1 MKKISEDPILPLF
14 CDNKYYSYIWSNS
27 LIVKYKRILLLLLAF
42 LTLTTSLGGQEPLF
56 SIRDNSFSF
65 SFKNEYFVLTP
76 DSLYSSIDGI
86 LWQAV
91 PNTFGLRQMKLSFV
105 EENTTGYLFHQSG
118 GKIVTYDGSD
128 FKEYHSTEESRNQY
142 SSLPFIHAKTPHIFG
157 GLGLFTHKNIIVY
170 FDKLKRDWAK
180 VLPKTP
186 ISGYPQPRYN
196 LTGAYAGNQLFVG
209 PGTGVDE
216 DRESSESHQI
226 QLNDFWRFDFIT
238 REWSFLGRL
247 NKEIDLQ
254 KYHII
259 NNYKDGALLLG
270 LSDALYFNMRDNK
283 LYHYTS
289 VDGIMLGETA
299 NNYSLP
305 VYVSYNN
312 NSDKFT
318 LLVLRE
324 DGYRMPL
331 VVNSDRILGSEVTES
346 ALYDPPISKN
356 IYLIAGLILL
366 VISIVLYYGYRK
378 RGKEK
383 TPYDKIIFS
392 IDDLEKTLTS
402 EEFKILRMIV
412 DKHPEPVQF
421 LDLMSMFDQKMSYES
436 HKKRLRSSL
445 LSLEDKVKKHLHT
458 NADVFEISRSKE
470 DRRNKQI
477 KVKG

>member
-1 MKKISEDPILPLF
+1 M
-14 CDNKYYSYIWSNS
+14 
-27 LIVKYKRILLLLLAF
+27 KYKRILLLLLVF
-42 LTLTTSLGGQEPLF
+42 LPFTTSLGGQEPLF

-105 EENTTGYLFHQSG
+105 EESTTGYLFHQSG
-118 GKIVTYDGSD
+118 GKIVTYDGSR
-128 FKEYHSTEESRNQY
+128 FKEFHYSEESRNQY

-157 GLGLFTHKNIIVY
+157 GVGLFTHKNIIIY
-170 FDKLKRDWAK
+170 FDKLKRDWVK

-186 ISGYPQPRYN
+186 ISGYPQARFN
-196 LTGAYAGNQLFVG
+196 LTGSYTGDQLFVG

-216 DRESSESHQI
+216 ERESSESHQI

-238 REWSFLGRL
+238 REWSLLGKL
-247 NKEIDLQ
+247 QNEIDLQ

-259 NNYKDGALLLG
+259 NNYRDGALLLG
-270 LSDALYFNMRDNK
+270 VSDAYYFNMRDNK
-283 LYHYTS
+283 LYHYKS
-289 VDGIMLGETA
+289 VDGIMLGEAA
-299 NNYSLP
+299 NNFSIP

-312 NSDKFT
+312 HSDKFT

-346 ALYDPPISKN
+346 NLYEPPLSKSIFLLAALLLLVTSIALYFGFK
-356 IYLIAGLILL
+356 
-366 VISIVLYYGYRK
+366 R

-383 TPYDKIIFS
+383 TPYEKVSNSII
-392 IDDLEKTLTS
+392 DLEKTLTS
-402 EEFKILRMIV
+402 EEFNILKMIIN
-412 DKHPEPVQF
+412 KHPDPVQF

-458 NADVFEISRSKE
+458 NADVFEITRSKE

>member
-1 MKKISEDPILPLF
+1 M
-14 CDNKYYSYIWSNS
+14 
-27 LIVKYKRILLLLLAF
+27 KYKRILLLLLVF
-42 LTLTTSLGGQEPLF
+42 LPFTTSLGGQEPLF

-105 EENTTGYLFHQSG
+105 EESTTGYLFHQSG
-118 GKIVTYDGSD
+118 GKIVTYDGSR
-128 FKEYHSTEESRNQY
+128 FKEFHYSEESRNQY

-157 GLGLFTHKNIIVY
+157 GVGLFTHKNIIVY
-170 FDKLKRDWAK
+170 FDKLKRDWVK

-186 ISGYPQPRYN
+186 ISGYPQARFN
-196 LTGAYAGNQLFVG
+196 LTGSYTGDQLFVG

-216 DRESSESHQI
+216 ERESSESHQI

-238 REWSFLGRL
+238 REWSLLGKL
-247 NKEIDLQ
+247 QNEIDLQ

-259 NNYKDGALLLG
+259 NNYRDGALLLG
-270 LSDALYFNMRDNK
+270 ISDAYYFNMRDNK
-283 LYHYTS
+283 LYHYKS
-289 VDGIMLGETA
+289 VDGIMLGEAA
-299 NNYSLP
+299 NNFSIP

-312 NSDKFT
+312 HSDKFT

-346 ALYDPPISKN
+346 NLYEPPLSKSIFLLAALLLLVTSIALYFGFK
-356 IYLIAGLILL
+356 
-366 VISIVLYYGYRK
+366 R

-383 TPYDKIIFS
+383 TPYEKVSNS
-392 IDDLEKTLTS
+392 IVDLEKTLTS
-402 EEFKILRMIV
+402 EEFNILKMIIN
-412 DKHPEPVQF
+412 KHPDPVQF

-458 NADVFEISRSKE
+458 NADVFEITRSKE

>member
-1 MKKISEDPILPLF
+1 M
-14 CDNKYYSYIWSNS
+14 
-27 LIVKYKRILLLLLAF
+27 
-42 LTLTTSLGGQEPLF
+42 F

-105 EENTTGYLFHQSG
+105 EESTTGYLFHQSG
-118 GKIVTYDGSD
+118 GKIVTYDGSR
-128 FKEYHSTEESRNQY
+128 FKEFHYSEESRNQY

-157 GLGLFTHKNIIVY
+157 GVGLFTHKNIIVY
-170 FDKLKRDWAK
+170 FDKLKRDWVK

-186 ISGYPQPRYN
+186 ISGYPQARFN
-196 LTGAYAGNQLFVG
+196 LTGSYTGDQLFVG

-216 DRESSESHQI
+216 ERESSESHQI

-238 REWSFLGRL
+238 REWSLLGKL
-247 NKEIDLQ
+247 QNEIDLQ

-259 NNYKDGALLLG
+259 NNYRDGALLLG
-270 LSDALYFNMRDNK
+270 VSDAYYFNMRDNK
-283 LYHYTS
+283 LYHYKS
-289 VDGIMLGETA
+289 VDGIMLGEAA
-299 NNYSLP
+299 NNFSIP

-312 NSDKFT
+312 HSDKFT

-346 ALYDPPISKN
+346 NLYEPPLSKSIFLLAALLLLVTSIALYFGFK
-356 IYLIAGLILL
+356 
-366 VISIVLYYGYRK
+366 R

-383 TPYDKIIFS
+383 TPYEKVSNSII
-392 IDDLEKTLTS
+392 DLEKTLTS
-402 EEFKILRMIV
+402 EEFNILKMIIN
-412 DKHPEPVQF
+412 KHPDPVQF

-458 NADVFEISRSKE
+458 NADVFEITRSKE

>member
-1 MKKISEDPILPLF
+1 M
-14 CDNKYYSYIWSNS
+14 
-27 LIVKYKRILLLLLAF
+27 KYKRILLLLLVF
-42 LTLTTSLGGQEPLF
+42 LPFTTSLGGQEPLF

-105 EENTTGYLFHQSG
+105 EESTTGYLFHQSG
-118 GKIVTYDGSD
+118 GKIVTYDGSR
-128 FKEYHSTEESRNQY
+128 FKEFHYSEESRNQY

-157 GLGLFTHKNIIVY
+157 GVGLFTHKNIIIY
-170 FDKLKRDWAK
+170 FDKLKRDWVK

-186 ISGYPQPRYN
+186 ISGYPQARFN
-196 LTGAYAGNQLFVG
+196 LTGSYTGDQLFVG

-216 DRESSESHQI
+216 ERESSESHQI

-238 REWSFLGRL
+238 REWSLLGKL
-247 NKEIDLQ
+247 QNEIDLQ

-259 NNYKDGALLLG
+259 NNYRDGALLLG
-270 LSDALYFNMRDNK
+270 VSDAYYFNMRDNK
-283 LYHYTS
+283 LYHYKS
-289 VDGIMLGETA
+289 VDGIMLGEAA
-299 NNYSLP
+299 NNFSIP

-312 NSDKFT
+312 HSDKFT

-346 ALYDPPISKN
+346 NLYEPPLSKSIFLLAALLLLVTSIALYFGFK
-356 IYLIAGLILL
+356 
-366 VISIVLYYGYRK
+366 R

-383 TPYDKIIFS
+383 TPYEKVSNS
-392 IDDLEKTLTS
+392 IVDLEKTLTS
-402 EEFKILRMIV
+402 EEFNILKMIIN
-412 DKHPEPVQF
+412 KHPDPVQF

-458 NADVFEISRSKE
+458 NADVFEITRSKE

>member
-1 MKKISEDPILPLF
+1 M
-14 CDNKYYSYIWSNS
+14 
-27 LIVKYKRILLLLLAF
+27 KYKRILLLLLVF
-42 LTLTTSLGGQEPLF
+42 LPFTTSLGGQEPLF

-105 EENTTGYLFHQSG
+105 EESTTGYLFHQSG
-118 GKIVTYDGSD
+118 GKIVTYDGSR
-128 FKEYHSTEESRNQY
+128 FKEFHYSEESRNQY

-157 GLGLFTHKNIIVY
+157 GVGLFTHKNIIVY
-170 FDKLKRDWAK
+170 FDKLKRDWVK

-186 ISGYPQPRYN
+186 ISGYPQARFN
-196 LTGAYAGNQLFVG
+196 LTGSYTGDQLFVG

-216 DRESSESHQI
+216 ERESSESHQI

-238 REWSFLGRL
+238 REWSLLGKL
-247 NKEIDLQ
+247 QNEIDLQ

-259 NNYKDGALLLG
+259 NNYRDGALLLG
-270 LSDALYFNMRDNK
+270 ISDAYYFNMRDNK
-283 LYHYTS
+283 LYHYKS
-289 VDGIMLGETA
+289 VDGIMLGEAA
-299 NNYSLP
+299 NNFSIP

-312 NSDKFT
+312 HSDKFT

-346 ALYDPPISKN
+346 NLYEPPLSKSIFLLAALLLLVTSIALYFGFK
-356 IYLIAGLILL
+356 
-366 VISIVLYYGYRK
+366 R

-383 TPYDKIIFS
+383 TPYEKVSNSII
-392 IDDLEKTLTS
+392 DLEKILTS
-402 EEFKILRMIV
+402 EEFNILKMIIN
-412 DKHPEPVQF
+412 KHPDPVQF

-458 NADVFEISRSKE
+458 NADVFEITRSKE

>member
-1 MKKISEDPILPLF
+1 M
-14 CDNKYYSYIWSNS
+14 
-27 LIVKYKRILLLLLAF
+27 KYKRILLLLLVF
-42 LTLTTSLGGQEPLF
+42 LPFTTSLGGQEPLF

-105 EENTTGYLFHQSG
+105 EESTTGYLFHQSG
-118 GKIVTYDGSD
+118 GKIVTYDGSR
-128 FKEYHSTEESRNQY
+128 FKEFHYSEESRNQY

-157 GLGLFTHKNIIVY
+157 GVGLFTHKNIIVY
-170 FDKLKRDWAK
+170 FDKLKRDWVK

-186 ISGYPQPRYN
+186 ISGYPQARFN
-196 LTGAYAGNQLFVG
+196 LTGSYTGDQLFVG

-216 DRESSESHQI
+216 ERESSESHQI

-238 REWSFLGRL
+238 REWSLLGKL
-247 NKEIDLQ
+247 QNEIDLQ

-259 NNYKDGALLLG
+259 NNYRDGALLLG
-270 LSDALYFNMRDNK
+270 ISDAYYFNMRDNK
-283 LYHYTS
+283 LYHYKS
-289 VDGIMLGETA
+289 VDGIMLGEAA
-299 NNYSLP
+299 NNFSIP

-312 NSDKFT
+312 HSDKFT

-346 ALYDPPISKN
+346 NLYEPPLSKSIFLLAALLLLVTSIALYFGFK
-356 IYLIAGLILL
+356 
-366 VISIVLYYGYRK
+366 R

-383 TPYDKIIFS
+383 TPHEKVSNS
-392 IDDLEKTLTS
+392 IVDLEKTLTS
-402 EEFKILRMIV
+402 EEFNILKMIIN
-412 DKHPEPVQF
+412 KHPDPVQF

-458 NADVFEISRSKE
+458 NADVFEITRSKE

>member
-1 MKKISEDPILPLF
+1 M
-14 CDNKYYSYIWSNS
+14 
-27 LIVKYKRILLLLLAF
+27 KYKRILLLLLVF
-42 LTLTTSLGGQEPLF
+42 LPFTTSLGGQEPLF

-105 EENTTGYLFHQSG
+105 EESTTGYLFHQSG
-118 GKIVTYDGSD
+118 GKIVTYDGSR
-128 FKEYHSTEESRNQY
+128 FKEFHYSEESRNQY

-157 GLGLFTHKNIIVY
+157 GVGLFTHKNIIVY
-170 FDKLKRDWAK
+170 FDKLKRDWVK

-186 ISGYPQPRYN
+186 ISGYPQARFN
-196 LTGAYAGNQLFVG
+196 LTGSYTGDQLFVG

-216 DRESSESHQI
+216 ERESSESHQI

-238 REWSFLGRL
+238 REWSLLGKL
-247 NKEIDLQ
+247 QNEIDLQ

-259 NNYKDGALLLG
+259 NNYRDGALLLG
-270 LSDALYFNMRDNK
+270 VSDAYYFNMRDNK
-283 LYHYTS
+283 LYHYKS
-289 VDGIMLGETA
+289 VDGIMLGEAA
-299 NNYSLP
+299 NNFSIP

-312 NSDKFT
+312 HSDKFT

-346 ALYDPPISKN
+346 NLYEPPLSKSIFLLAALLLLVTSIALYFGFK
-356 IYLIAGLILL
+356 
-366 VISIVLYYGYRK
+366 R

-383 TPYDKIIFS
+383 TPYEKVSNS
-392 IDDLEKTLTS
+392 IVDLEKTLTS
-402 EEFKILRMIV
+402 EEFNILKMIIN
-412 DKHPEPVQF
+412 KHPDPVQF

-458 NADVFEISRSKE
+458 NADVFEITRSKE

>member
-1 MKKISEDPILPLF
+1 M
-14 CDNKYYSYIWSNS
+14 
-27 LIVKYKRILLLLLAF
+27 KYKRILLLLLVF
-42 LTLTTSLGGQEPLF
+42 LPFTTSLGGQEPLF

-105 EENTTGYLFHQSG
+105 EESTTGYLFHQSG
-118 GKIVTYDGSD
+118 GKIVTYDGSR
-128 FKEYHSTEESRNQY
+128 FKEFHYSEESRNQY

-157 GLGLFTHKNIIVY
+157 GVGLFTHKNIIVY
-170 FDKLKRDWAK
+170 FDKLKRDWVK

-186 ISGYPQPRYN
+186 ISGYPQARFN
-196 LTGAYAGNQLFVG
+196 LTGSYTGDQLFVG

-216 DRESSESHQI
+216 ERESSESHQI

-238 REWSFLGRL
+238 REWSLLGKL
-247 NKEIDLQ
+247 QNEIDLQ

-259 NNYKDGALLLG
+259 NNYRDGALLLG
-270 LSDALYFNMRDNK
+270 VSDAYYFNMRDNK
-283 LYHYTS
+283 LYHYKS
-289 VDGIMLGETA
+289 VDGIMLGEAA
-299 NNYSLP
+299 NNFSIP

-312 NSDKFT
+312 HSDKFT

-346 ALYDPPISKN
+346 NLYEPPLSKSIFLLAALLLLVTSIALYFGFK
-356 IYLIAGLILL
+356 
-366 VISIVLYYGYRK
+366 R

-383 TPYDKIIFS
+383 TPYEKVSNSII
-392 IDDLEKTLTS
+392 DLEKTLTS
-402 EEFKILRMIV
+402 EEFNILKMIIN
-412 DKHPEPVQF
+412 KHPDPVQF

-458 NADVFEISRSKE
+458 NADVFEITRSKE

>member
-1 MKKISEDPILPLF
+1 M
-14 CDNKYYSYIWSNS
+14 
-27 LIVKYKRILLLLLAF
+27 KYKRILLLLLVF
-42 LTLTTSLGGQEPLF
+42 LPFTTSLGGQEPLF

-105 EENTTGYLFHQSG
+105 EESTTGYLFHQSG
-118 GKIVTYDGSD
+118 GKIVTYDGSR
-128 FKEYHSTEESRNQY
+128 FKEFHYSEESRNQY

-157 GLGLFTHKNIIVY
+157 GVGLFTHKNIIIY
-170 FDKLKRDWAK
+170 FDKLKRDWVK

-186 ISGYPQPRYN
+186 ISGYPQARFN
-196 LTGAYAGNQLFVG
+196 LTGSYTGDQLFVG

-216 DRESSESHQI
+216 ERESSESHQI

-238 REWSFLGRL
+238 REWSLLGKL
-247 NKEIDLQ
+247 QNEIDLQ

-289 VDGIMLGETA
+289 VDGIMLGEAA
-299 NNYSLP
+299 NNFSIP

-312 NSDKFT
+312 HSDKFT

-346 ALYDPPISKN
+346 NLYEPPLSKSIFLLAALLLLVTSIALYFGFK
-356 IYLIAGLILL
+356 
-366 VISIVLYYGYRK
+366 R

-383 TPYDKIIFS
+383 TPYEKVSNSII
-392 IDDLEKTLTS
+392 DLEKTLTS
-402 EEFKILRMIV
+402 EEFNILKMIIN
-412 DKHPEPVQF
+412 KHPDPVQF

-458 NADVFEISRSKE
+458 NADVFEITRSKE

>member
-1 MKKISEDPILPLF
+1 M
-14 CDNKYYSYIWSNS
+14 
-27 LIVKYKRILLLLLAF
+27 KYKRILLLLLVF
-42 LTLTTSLGGQEPLF
+42 LPFTTSLGGQEPLF

-105 EENTTGYLFHQSG
+105 EESTTGYLFHQSG

-128 FKEYHSTEESRNQY
+128 FKEYHSSEESRNQY

-186 ISGYPQPRYN
+186 ISGYPQARFN
-196 LTGAYAGNQLFVG
+196 LTGSYTGDQLFVG

-216 DRESSESHQI
+216 ERESSESHQI

-238 REWSFLGRL
+238 REWSLLGKL
-247 NKEIDLQ
+247 QNEIDLQ

-259 NNYKDGALLLG
+259 NNYRDGALLLG
-270 LSDALYFNMRDNK
+270 VSDAYYFNMRDNK
-283 LYHYTS
+283 LYHYKS
-289 VDGIMLGETA
+289 VDGIMLGEAA
-299 NNYSLP
+299 NNFSIP

-312 NSDKFT
+312 HSDKFT

-346 ALYDPPISKN
+346 NLYEPPLSKSIFLLAALLLLVTSIALYFGFK
-356 IYLIAGLILL
+356 
-366 VISIVLYYGYRK
+366 R

-383 TPYDKIIFS
+383 TPYEKVSNS
-392 IDDLEKTLTS
+392 IVDLEKTLTS
-402 EEFKILRMIV
+402 EEFNILKMIIN
-412 DKHPEPVQF
+412 KHPDPVQF

-458 NADVFEISRSKE
+458 NADVFEITRSKE